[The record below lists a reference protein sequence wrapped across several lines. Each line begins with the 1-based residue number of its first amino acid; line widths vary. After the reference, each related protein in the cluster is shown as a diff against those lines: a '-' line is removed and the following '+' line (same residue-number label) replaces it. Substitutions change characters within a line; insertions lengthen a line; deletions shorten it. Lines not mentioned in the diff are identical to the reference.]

1 MTDRDHSSHIG
12 DAAEYEDLTRAAALE
27 IDPNADLAAMD
38 FGLTIV
44 RTGNRLQQDL
54 EQQVHRPAGMTWA
67 AFRVLFTVKSVG
79 AVSPMR
85 LAHLSN
91 TSAASISSVL
101 KTLDGYGM
109 ITRTADANDGR
120 AVLIALT
127 PAGEKAVAE
136 LFTRNNNR
144 VAQWAE
150 RYTEEERAL
159 LVKLL
164 ARVLYEPYPAP
175 LTPQERREPI
185 RARKRS
191 PRGSRAGDARPSN

>member
-1 MTDRDHSSHIG
+1 MTTSSRG
-12 DAAEYEDLTRAAALE
+12 RSTDANAYNELTRAAAVGF
-27 IDPNADLAAMD
+27 DADADLAAMD

-44 RTGNRLQQDL
+44 RAGNRLQQDL

-67 AFRVLFTVKSVG
+67 AFRVLFTIKSVG
-79 AVSPMR
+79 DVSPMR

-109 ITRTADANDGR
+109 ITRTADANDKR
-120 AVLIALT
+120 AVTLSLT
-127 PAGEKAVAE
+127 PVGETAVAE

-150 RYTEEERAL
+150 RYTEQERAELVRL
-159 LVKLL
+159 LS
-164 ARVLYEPYPAP
+164 RVLDEASPPA
-175 LTPQERREPI
+175 LSVQERREPI
-185 RARKRS
+185 RNRSRGARRKS
-191 PRGSRAGDARPSN
+191 EK